1 MKILR
6 TASIGSNFTGSYKK
20 WCSISGQVDYEGVA
34 EAFVKL
40 FAQSIKFYTIH
51 SIITFKEHGCLKKVI
66 HQIDKKNEWL
76 LLSTSFTA
84 KFELVF
90 LKNDFSWRFHFKT
103 IERASVVASSKKRY

>member
-20 WCSISGQVDYEGVA
+20 WCSISGKVGYEGVA

-51 SIITFKEHGCLKKVI
+51 SIITFKERGCLKKGDSSNR
-66 HQIDKKNEWL
+66 QKN
-76 LLSTSFTA
+76 
-84 KFELVF
+84 
-90 LKNDFSWRFHFKT
+90 
-103 IERASVVASSKKRY
+103 

>member
-20 WCSISGQVDYEGVA
+20 WCSISGKVGYEGVA

-66 HQIDKKNEWL
+66 HQIDKK
-76 LLSTSFTA
+76 
-84 KFELVF
+84 K
-90 LKNDFSWRFHFKT
+90 
-103 IERASVVASSKKRY
+103 

>member
-20 WCSISGQVDYEGVA
+20 WCSISGKVDYEGVA

-51 SIITFKEHGCLKKVI
+51 PLSHLK
-66 HQIDKKNEWL
+66 
-76 LLSTSFTA
+76 STD
-84 KFELVF
+84 V
-90 LKNDFSWRFHFKT
+90 
-103 IERASVVASSKKRY
+103 

>member
-20 WCSISGQVDYEGVA
+20 WCSISGKVAYEGVA

-40 FAQSIKFYTIH
+40 SAQSIKFYTIH

-66 HQIDKKNEWL
+66 HQIDKKMNGCYFQQVL
-76 LLSTSFTA
+76 RQNLSWF
-84 KFELVF
+84 F
-90 LKNDFSWRFHFKT
+90 
-103 IERASVVASSKKRY
+103 